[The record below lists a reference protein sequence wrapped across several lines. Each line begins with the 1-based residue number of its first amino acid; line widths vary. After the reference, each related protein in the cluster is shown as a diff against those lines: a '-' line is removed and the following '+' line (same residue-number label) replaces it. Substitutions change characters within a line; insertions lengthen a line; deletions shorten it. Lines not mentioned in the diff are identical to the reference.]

1 MKELLIQDKDEELE
15 TRLDR
20 LKKELVKAM
29 IIIITLTLMT
39 MMVMM
44 TIVKNYI
51 ADSIISDIITM
62 AKSYFV
68 DTMISGHQYQII
80 MVDKTEVQK

>member
-1 MKELLIQDKDEELE
+1 MKELLSQDKDEELE

-80 MVDKTEVQK
+80 MVDKSEVQK

>member
-1 MKELLIQDKDEELE
+1 MKELLSQDKDEELE

-44 TIVKNYI
+44 TIVKNCI

>member
-1 MKELLIQDKDEELE
+1 MKELLSQDKDEELE

-20 LKKELVKAM
+20 LRKELVKAM

-80 MVDKTEVQK
+80 MVDKSEVQK

>member
-1 MKELLIQDKDEELE
+1 MKELLSQDKDEELE